1 MCGGPPSRTSPPR
14 TTNRR
19 RGRSRGSKRN
29 TKRWAAMTNREAG
42 TCRTIFSQGLSPTG
56 GGGSGEC
63 LGLAAAAG
71 TEADNRRATA
81 KGEMG

>member
-1 MCGGPPSRTSPPR
+1 
-14 TTNRR
+14 
-19 RGRSRGSKRN
+19 
-29 TKRWAAMTNREAG
+29 MTNREAG